1 MQSLKAIRAAL
12 PLSCPLPPSLNA
24 IPTSDLNLEHE
35 LARNPTNLSR
45 WFSYIKHIKEDLVKI
60 TLNERGTETV
70 TPIEKQVLG
79 KKLSNPSSR
88 LGFQRLCS
96 VYERALLHFPVSY
109 KLWNS
114 YLTWRRE
121 YVTGTVEKAQRV
133 KLNAPKPRVDL
144 AENEKLYGL
153 LKADRDGTVTLAE
166 RDWDGNVVDPKW
178 EGSLDGL
185 IGLEEW
191 QSLAGTY
198 ERALT
203 CMPMVRLLHPSLAEA
218 NMIIDASVLDFLP
231 ITLLPSFLP
240 CISIS
245 LARSKNVRSLS
256 SYATQISPSAHMATL
271 PKLERQRRLVH
282 TYHRMATL
290 PQSRPFPYRILH
302 YPSSAR

>member
-1 MQSLKAIRAAL
+1 MQVKSEAREGRRMQAGKHRLMQWILSVDSSAASNLLHQGSGCPGSTRFWQTLSQTVYFFCSKMQSLEAIRAAL
-12 PLSCPLPPSLNA
+12 PLSSPLPPNLDA
-24 IPTSDLNLEHE
+24 IPSADLNLEHE

-45 WFSYIKHIKEDLVKI
+45 WFSYIKHIKDDLVAI
-60 TLNERGTETV
+60 GLSERGTETSTSV
-70 TPIEKQVLG
+70 EKQVLG

-88 LGFQRLCS
+88 QGFQRLCS

-191 QSLAGTY
+191 QSLAGAY

-203 CMPMVRLLHPSLAEA
+203 CMPMVRLSLQ
-218 NMIIDASVLDFLP
+218 N
-231 ITLLPSFLP
+231 
-240 CISIS
+240 
-245 LARSKNVRSLS
+245 NS
-256 SYATQISPSAHMATL
+256 S
-271 PKLERQRRLVH
+271 
-282 TYHRMATL
+282 
-290 PQSRPFPYRILH
+290 
-302 YPSSAR
+302 